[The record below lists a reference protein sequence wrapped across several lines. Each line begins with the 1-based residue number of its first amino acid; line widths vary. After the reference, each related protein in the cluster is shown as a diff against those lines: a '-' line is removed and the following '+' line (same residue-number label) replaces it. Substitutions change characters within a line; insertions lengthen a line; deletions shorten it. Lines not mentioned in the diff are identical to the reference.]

1 MKRFRCFFINEDDTV
16 GSFEPL
22 EVERD
27 EDAIL
32 KAEAMLSSQYSASV
46 AELWAEGHFVARVQ
60 RPGDWI

>member
-1 MKRFRCFFINEDDTV
+1 MKRFRCFFINEDDTA

-32 KAEAMLSSQYSASV
+32 KAEAPGQRSAGRK
-46 AELWAEGHFVARVQ
+46 EDG
-60 RPGDWI
+60 P